1 MSGLGLEGIT
11 ELDLINLAAVLGVIW
26 KVIILPYIQVRYGV
40 MIPKKKKKTMD
51 TAIKKPGNPGNPGP
65 RPGDADTCKENR
77 DMIIRVETKIE
88 TIEKQIENIFRKLDK
103 M

>member
-51 TAIKKPGNPGNPGP
+51 TAIKKPGNPGP

-77 DMIIRVETKIE
+77 DMIVELRTEVKNIKEDIRAINK
-88 TIEKQIENIFRKLDK
+88 KLDRL
-103 M
+103 